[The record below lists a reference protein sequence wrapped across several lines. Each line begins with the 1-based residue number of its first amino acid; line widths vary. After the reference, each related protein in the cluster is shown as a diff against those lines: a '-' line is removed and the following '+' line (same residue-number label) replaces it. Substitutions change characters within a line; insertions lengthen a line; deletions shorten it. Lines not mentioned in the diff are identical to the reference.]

1 MEIRNLKTFVTA
13 ADLLN
18 FTQTSRELGYSQSN
32 ISTQI
37 QQMEDELGFR
47 LFDRIGRSVSLTQH
61 GQEMLPFARQ
71 IVNLAEQMENTIRPE
86 KELGGI
92 VRLGLCQSVFD
103 VCFDNLYR
111 LYHTRFPRVRI
122 DVEVHSTER
131 LLDLLKKNRLDLAC
145 LIDKPLPRHEWKIR
159 LERAVKI
166 GVVLSPQ
173 HALASRKEL
182 TVEDLKEHNWVLMEE
197 SAPYNLLL
205 YPMFQNFDMEARI
218 RLRLES
224 CETAAR
230 VAARGEHVSFLPE
243 YSVRKLVRE
252 GVIRFLPLQNYEQ
265 QMVVQLVLH
274 RGKVET
280 PQILAMGELLGQ
292 AMEQI
297 SDSSE

>member
-1 MEIRNLKTFVTA
+1 M
-13 ADLLN
+13 
-18 FTQTSRELGYSQSN
+18 
-32 ISTQI
+32 
-37 QQMEDELGFR
+37 
-47 LFDRIGRSVSLTQH
+47 
-61 GQEMLPFARQ
+61 
-71 IVNLAEQMENTIRPE
+71 
-86 KELGGI
+86 
-92 VRLGLCQSVFD
+92 
-103 VCFDNLYR
+103 
-111 LYHTRFPRVRI
+111 RFPRVRI